1 MCQAVPSVL
10 GADKRLPAA
19 FGQAW
24 NARVSPGNLLYPDT
38 HPWR

>member
-1 MCQAVPSVL
+1 MYHAVPSVL
-10 GADKRLPAA
+10 GANKRLPTA

-24 NARVSPGNLLYPDT
+24 NARVSPGDLLCPDT